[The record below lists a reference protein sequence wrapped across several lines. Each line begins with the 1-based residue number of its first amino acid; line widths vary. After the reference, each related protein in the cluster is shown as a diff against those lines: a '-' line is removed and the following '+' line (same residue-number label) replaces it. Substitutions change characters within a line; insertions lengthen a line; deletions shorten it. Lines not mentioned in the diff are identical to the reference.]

1 MRSLEDISPAQKHR
15 ANLNSVFFFLLS
27 FVVIYYLNE
36 TYISLFQSFQI
47 LFFSVSFFPVLNFS
61 LSTFLLSLSLYISI
75 SSTFSFSF
83 CLFPCLF
90 STFFFAVFYLTP
102 PTFFA
107 YPLLSLSASGS
118 FFVCLLISFFY
129 FLPFF
134 CYIPLTLLFIFSRV
148 FYYYYYYYHY
158 IFNCYLA
165 APRPA
170 LGHYRGGSLIHPMLI
185 TVFYIFD
192 PKVTGS
198 LVLSTCRSFLYF
210 LSFNFLYA
218 FSVYFSIFFFYFF
231 SYFILFSTLFNYLVL
246 ILDFKYCNFSLLL
259 FFL

>member
-1 MRSLEDISPAQKHR
+1 MKHI
-15 ANLNSVFFFLLS
+15 FLY
-27 FVVIYYLNE
+27 F
-36 TYISLFQSFQI
+36 SLFRSYSF
-47 LFFSVSFFPVLNFS
+47 LSLSFPVLYFS

-90 STFFFAVFYLTP
+90 SAFFFAVFYLTP
-102 PTFFA
+102 PTFFV
-107 YPLLSLSASGS
+107 YPLFSLSASGS

-148 FYYYYYYYHY
+148 FYYYCYHY
-158 IFNCYLA
+158 FFNCYLA

-210 LSFNFLYA
+210 LPFNFLYA
-218 FSVYFSIFFFYFF
+218 FSVYFSIFSFSFFLTLFF
-231 SYFILFSTLFNYLVL
+231 FLLSLIILF
-246 ILDFKYCNFSLLL
+246 
-259 FFL
+259 

>member
-1 MRSLEDISPAQKHR
+1 MKH
-15 ANLNSVFFFLLS
+15 VFLYF
-27 FVVIYYLNE
+27 
-36 TYISLFQSFQI
+36 SLFRSCSF
-47 LFFSVSFFPVLNFS
+47 LSLSFPVLYFS
-61 LSTFLLSLSLYISI
+61 LSTFLLSLSLYISV

-148 FYYYYYYYHY
+148 FYYYYYYHY
-158 IFNCYLA
+158 FFNCYLA

-185 TVFYIFD
+185 TLFYIFD
-192 PKVTGS
+192 QKVTGS
-198 LVLSTCRSFLYF
+198 LVLSTCPSFLYF
-210 LSFNFLYA
+210 LPFNFLSA
-218 FSVYFSIFFFYFF
+218 FSVYFSIFSFSFFLTLFF
-231 SYFILFSTLFNYLVL
+231 FLVSLTILF
-246 ILDFKYCNFSLLL
+246 
-259 FFL
+259 